1 MSSTRPDPTVTPD
14 VTVVVVTWEQRELTL
29 AALDSL
35 AAQTIPHRVL
45 LVDNASTDGTAE
57 AVAIGHPEV
66 EVLRLPTNTGFA
78 GGMAAAIDRVDTR
91 YTALLNNDARADPD
105 WLAASVAVL
114 DAHPDVAAATSKL
127 LLDDGSPTARVN
139 NAGVVL
145 LDSGYGADRGLGEV
159 DDDRFAEPVEVFG
172 FSGGAAVLRTLA
184 VKAVGGF
191 DSSLFMYYED
201 TDLSWRLR
209 LAGWRIV
216 YVPTAVVHHR
226 HAASSN
232 PASVM
237 FARHTERNRLLLL
250 ARHAPLAYAA
260 SRTARFLLTTASL
273 AAKKATGQVVP
284 PDHVFDPA
292 LRLRVLGEVARLLP
306 DTLRRRSRA
315 AHGDRR
321 APTVRHWS
329 GRDHDAGEGR

>member
-45 LVDNASTDGTAE
+45 LVDNASTDGVAE

-191 DSSLFMYYED
+191 DASLFMYYED

-216 YVPTAVVHHR
+216 YVPTAVVPHR
-226 HAASSN
+226 HAASSD

-250 ARHAPLAYAA
+250 ARHAPLVCREPHRPLPAHDRIARREEGHRPGGAA
-260 SRTARFLLTTASL
+260 
-273 AAKKATGQVVP
+273 GP
-284 PDHVFDPA
+284 
-292 LRLRVLGEVARLLP
+292 RLRPRPAPAVLGEVARLLP

-329 GRDHDAGEGR
+329 GRDHDAGEVR